1 MKVFFTQ
8 IDWVRNT
15 FFFVF
20 YFFLVAGIFIG
31 IIQPTLNTFR
41 QTNAQYRKELY
52 VQKQIESQ
60 RDAELKALLDYRAQ
74 NTQTLTYFQHIVTG
88 KEIEERLKT
97 IFQDSGVVAD
107 GTPVQEG
114 KYFKQRY
121 VISGR
126 LESIAKLKDAL
137 TLTHSLP
144 GITRFNFP
152 LHIEREADVIVFSF
166 RLDVYFLKH

>member
-1 MKVFFTQ
+1 M
-8 IDWVRNT
+8 
-15 FFFVF
+15 
-20 YFFLVAGIFIG
+20 
-31 IIQPTLNTFR
+31 
-41 QTNAQYRKELY
+41 
-52 VQKQIESQ
+52 
-60 RDAELKALLDYRAQ
+60 ALPC
-74 NTQTLTYFQHIVTG
+74 
-88 KEIEERLKT
+88 K
-97 IFQDSGVVAD
+97 
-107 GTPVQEG
+107 G

>member
-20 YFFLVAGIFIG
+20 YFFLVVGIFIG
-31 IIQPTLNTFR
+31 IIQPALNTFR
-41 QTNAQYRKELY
+41 QTNAQYRKEVY
-52 VQKQIESQ
+52 VQKQIEYQ
-60 RDAELKALLDYRAQ
+60 RDAELKALLDYRAE
-74 NTQTLTYFQHIVTG
+74 NAQTLTYFEHIVTS

-97 IFQDSGVVAD
+97 IFQTSGIVAD
-107 GTPVQEG
+107 GIPLQEG

-152 LHIEREADVIVFSF
+152 IHIEREANAMIFSF
-166 RLDVYFLKH
+166 RLDVYFLEH